1 MSKRAAA
8 EGADSRRA
16 RSEGGGGGP
25 SRAPHFDHAVYTLV
39 RRIPAGRTATYGQ
52 VAAMLGRPRAARA
65 VGGAMRRCPPGVP
78 WHRVLNAAG
87 RISRRARAAGMLT
100 QRLLLEREGVT
111 LRRGRVD
118 FARYG
123 WDAAAGA
130 CRGGRRRRAVSRA
143 GRVRLRID
151 DERAWS
157 AQKA

>member
-1 MSKRAAA
+1 V
-8 EGADSRRA
+8 
-16 RSEGGGGGP
+16 P
-25 SRAPHFDHAVYTLV
+25 SINSDVYAVV
-39 RRIPAGRTATYGQ
+39 RRIPAGRVATYGQ
-52 VAAMLGRPRAARA
+52 VAAMVGRPRAARA

-100 QRLLLEREGVT
+100 QKMLLEREGMV

-118 FARYG
+118 LARYG

-130 CRGGRRRRAVSRA
+130 RRRSGRDGRAARTRTAARA

-151 DERAWS
+151 DEHAWR
-157 AQKA
+157 